1 MVQPTSVVDRRQ
13 AWGDGGSPYT
23 SSIIVLTCISGL
35 EPDLVK
41 RNERWIGQRVP
52 FAGGSD
58 PSKSYSRMY
67 FPQFRRYTD
76 QVIVGCRHR

>member
-35 EPDLVK
+35 EPILFGTK
-41 RNERWIGQRVP
+41 
-52 FAGGSD
+52 FAS
-58 PSKSYSRMY
+58 
-67 FPQFRRYTD
+67 QFS
-76 QVIVGCRHR
+76 